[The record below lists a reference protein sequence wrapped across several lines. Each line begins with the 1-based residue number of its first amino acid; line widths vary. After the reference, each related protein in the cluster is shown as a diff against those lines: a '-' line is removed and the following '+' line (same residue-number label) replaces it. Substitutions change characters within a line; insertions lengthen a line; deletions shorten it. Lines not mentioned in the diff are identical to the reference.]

1 MEQLNQTLFALVNGP
16 ADPSPAMLWLACF
29 LADWSLYIVAVGL
42 VVGWLRAHAEQ
53 RRALVLVGLAT
64 CLGLAVNFTIGAFWY
79 HPRPFA
85 LGIGNQL
92 IAHAADGS
100 FPSDHGTLLFGVALS
115 LLAFVRPS
123 VWGWLAFAAAASV
136 AWARVWLGIHWPLD
150 MAGSFVVALAVVWI
164 IALAR
169 RTRRFERVIGSIL
182 DLFDSLLD
190 LARIPQTWV
199 HRSAKSR

>member
-1 MEQLNQTLFALVNGP
+1 
-16 ADPSPAMLWLACF
+16 
-29 LADWSLYIVAVGL
+29 
-42 VVGWLRAHAEQ
+42 
-53 RRALVLVGLAT
+53 VLVGLAT

-92 IAHAADGS
+92 IAHAEDGS
-100 FPSDHGTLLFGVALS
+100 FPSDHGTLLFAVTLS

-123 VWGWLAFAAAASV
+123 VWGWLAFATAASV

-150 MAGSFVVALAVVWI
+150 IAGSFVVAIAAVWI
-164 IALAR
+164 IALVR
-169 RTRRFERVIGSIL
+169 RTRGFERVIGSIL
-182 DLFDSLLD
+182 DLFDRLLD